1 MASCEAAS
9 TIKFRIVCR
18 SYLKTLKSLFK
29 LKLQKLKTY
38 NPNMDMATTQ
48 IWIPPSRLRLRKIMK
63 HPLLVVVHLRRLI
76 RILLGQLNGPDF
88 RTSAAPPIFE
98 ANRLG

>member
-1 MASCEAAS
+1 MKQQSQLNFEYCE
-9 TIKFRIVCR
+9 IIFED
-18 SYLKTLKSLFK
+18 YLKTLKSLFK

-63 HPLLVVVHLRRLI
+63 LPLLVVVHLI
-76 RILLGQLNGPDF
+76 FTRITLGNCDMGIECSGLSHVGG
-88 RTSAAPPIFE
+88 AAD
-98 ANRLG
+98 L

>member
-29 LKLQKLKTY
+29 LKPY
-38 NPNMDMATTQ
+38 TTQ
-48 IWIPPSRLRLRKIMK
+48 IWIWLQPKYGSPPSRLRLRKIMK
-63 HPLLVVVHLRRLI
+63 HPLLVVVHL
-76 RILLGQLNGPDF
+76 ILSEYSWELNGPDF

>member
-9 TIKFRIVCR
+9 TIKFRILCR

-29 LKLQKLKTY
+29 LKPGIQPKYGYGY
-38 NPNMDMATTQ
+38 NPNMDP
-48 IWIPPSRLRLRKIMK
+48 PPSRLRLRKIIMK